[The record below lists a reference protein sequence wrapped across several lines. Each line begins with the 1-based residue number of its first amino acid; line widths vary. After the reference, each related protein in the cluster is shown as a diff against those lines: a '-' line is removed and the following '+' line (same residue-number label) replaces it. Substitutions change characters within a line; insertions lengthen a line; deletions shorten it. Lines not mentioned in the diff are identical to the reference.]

1 MEVAL
6 PRLRVTDV
14 VSGPWPAIAASDPER
29 LLRAVEVPV
38 DPRTLGRAK
47 AGG

>member
-6 PRLRVTDV
+6 HRLRVTDV
-14 VSGPWPAIAASDPER
+14 VSWPWPAIAASDPGR

-38 DPRTLGRAK
+38 NPRTLGRAR